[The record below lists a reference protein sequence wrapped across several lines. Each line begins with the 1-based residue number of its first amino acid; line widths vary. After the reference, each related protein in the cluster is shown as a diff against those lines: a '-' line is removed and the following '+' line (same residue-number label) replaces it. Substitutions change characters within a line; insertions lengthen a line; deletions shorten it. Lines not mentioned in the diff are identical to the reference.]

1 MLKNLNIWFLSSLLV
16 SLGVLIPIVT
26 VFFSFF
32 EETSNYYQILK
43 DTFLFEYIF
52 NSFILLIC
60 VLALTFIIGTTCAY
74 LVSFY
79 KFPFSN
85 FFKWSLILGFA
96 VPPYIYAYSLTA
108 FFENYGTAFTILINL
123 FGEGEYNKYIPKF
136 DGLLGAV
143 LSLSFS
149 LFAYVYILSRASFLY
164 QSQNLIDLG
173 RSLGFSKFKSL
184 YSLILPAARPA
195 IVAGL
200 SLVAME
206 TLAEFG
212 AVDFFSINTLTTG
225 IYNSW
230 ITFDDLAFSNRLS
243 FFLLIFIFA
252 CFIIE
257 NFSRRNAKYH
267 FNSRGGFKHKE
278 KITLTGK
285 KSFFAFLFCFIIENY
300 SRKKAKYHFNSR
312 GGFKQK
318 EKIKLSGKKSF
329 FAFLFCFI
337 IFFLSFLFPL
347 SQMLYWTIKFP
358 ENLFD
363 IDIISLTLNTI
374 YLVILSSIVLI
385 LFSLLSNYGN
395 RVSRNKI
402 LNFLST
408 ISISGYAIPG
418 VILAVAFI
426 TFIAWF
432 DDNVVKSLGFLS
444 IKKIFIGSILGLVLV
459 YFVRFYSL
467 AFNGIKSGYEKINI
481 SVDESSYLLGY
492 SKKKTFLNIH
502 IPFLR
507 NSLLFVAILISL
519 EIIRE
524 LPITL
529 ILRPFNFETF
539 ATTAYISASEDLLE
553 AAAVPSLF
561 LILIATLFIMFT
573 SKYILRENER

>member
-1 MLKNLNIWFLSSLLV
+1 MRINFWYISSLFISIFV
-16 SLGVLIPIVT
+16 IIPILT
-26 VFFSFF
+26 VFLSFF
-32 EETSNYYQILK
+32 ESTSNYYGILK
-43 DTFLFEYIF
+43 DTFLFEYIS
-52 NSFILLIC
+52 NSIILLIS
-60 VLALTFIIGTTCAY
+60 VLLLTFLIGTGTAY

-79 KFPFSN
+79 EFPLSN
-85 FFKWSLILGFA
+85 FFKWALILSFA

-108 FFENYGTAFTILINL
+108 FFENYGTAYSILKNL
-123 FGEGEYNKYIPKF
+123 FGDKNYNLYIPKF
-136 DGLLGAV
+136 DGMIGV
-143 LSLSFS
+143 ILSLSFS
-149 LFAYVYILSRASFLY
+149 LFAYVYILARASFLY
-164 QSQNLIDLG
+164 QSQNFIDLG
-173 RSLGFSKFKSL
+173 KNLGFTNFKTL
-184 YSLILPAARPA
+184 YSIILPAARPA

-230 ITFDDLAFSNRLS
+230 ITFDDLAFANQLS
-243 FFLLIFIFA
+243 FFLLLFIFA
-252 CFIIE
+252 LFILE
-257 NFSRRNAKYH
+257 NLSRN
-267 FNSRGGFKHKE
+267 
-278 KITLTGK
+278 
-285 KSFFAFLFCFIIENY
+285 
-300 SRKKAKYHFNSR
+300 KAKYHFNSK

-318 EKIKLSGKKSF
+318 QKLQLKGTKSIA
-329 FAFLFCFI
+329 AFLFCFLV
-337 IFFLSFLFPL
+337 FFLSFLFPL

-363 IDIISLTLNTI
+363 LQIINLLSNTL
-374 YLVILSSIVLI
+374 YLVILSSFVLI
-385 LFSLLSNYGN
+385 MFSLISNYGN
-395 RVSRNKI
+395 RVTKNKT
-402 LNFLST
+402 LNILST
-408 ISISGYAIPG
+408 LSISGYAIPG

-432 DDNVVKSLGFLS
+432 DESVVKNLGLFS
-444 IKKIFIGSILGLVLV
+444 IKKIFIGSILGLVFV

-492 SKKKTFLNIH
+492 SKRKTFMNIH

-507 NSLLFVAILISL
+507 NSLLFVCILISL

-561 LILIATLFIMFT
+561 LILIATSFIIVT
-573 SKYILRENER
+573 SKYILRDNNE

>member
-1 MLKNLNIWFLSSLLV
+1 MFKNLNIWFISSLIV
-16 SLGVLIPIVT
+16 SIGVLIPIIT
-26 VFFSFF
+26 VSFSFF
-32 EETSNYYQILK
+32 EDTSNYYQILK
-43 DTFLFEYIF
+43 DTFLLEYIF
-52 NSFILLIC
+52 NSFTLLVS
-60 VLALTFIIGTTCAY
+60 VLILTFFIGTSCAY

-79 KFPFSN
+79 SFTLSN
-85 FFKWSLILGFA
+85 FFKWALILSFA

-108 FFENYGTAFTILINL
+108 FFENYGTAFTILTNL
-123 FGEGEYNKYIPKF
+123 FGEGNYNKDIPKF
-136 DGLLGAV
+136 DGLLGAI

-173 RSLGFSKFKSL
+173 RSLGLSKFRSL
-184 YSLILPAARPA
+184 YSLILPSARPA

-230 ITFDDLAFSNRLS
+230 IAFDDLAFSNQLS
-243 FFLLIFIFA
+243 FFLLLFIFGL
-252 CFIIE
+252 FILE
-257 NFSRRNAKYH
+257 N
-267 FNSRGGFKHKE
+267 
-278 KITLTGK
+278 L
-285 KSFFAFLFCFIIENY
+285 
-300 SRKKAKYHFNSR
+300 SRKKAKYHLNSK

-329 FAFLFCFI
+329 FAFMFCFI

-358 ENLFD
+358 ENFFD
-363 IDIISLTLNTI
+363 IDVITLTLNTV

-385 LFSLLSNYGN
+385 VFSLISNYGN
-395 RVSRNKI
+395 RVSKNKF

-408 ISISGYAIPG
+408 LSISGYAIPG

-426 TFIAWF
+426 TFVAWF
-432 DDNVVKSLGFLS
+432 DENIVKSLGFLS
-444 IKKIFIGSILGLVLV
+444 IKKIFIGSVLGLVLV

-492 SKKKTFLNIH
+492 SKKKTFMNIH

-561 LILIATLFIMFT
+561 LILIATVFIMLT
-573 SKYILRENER
+573 SKYILREK

>member
-16 SLGVLIPIVT
+16 SIGVLIPIVT

-32 EETSNYYQILK
+32 EETSNYYQVLK

-52 NSFILLIC
+52 NSFTLLFC
-60 VLALTFIIGTTCAY
+60 VLILTFIIGTASAY

-79 KFPFSN
+79 KFPFSD
-85 FFKWSLILGFA
+85 FFKWGLILSFA

-108 FFENYGTAFTILINL
+108 FFENYGTAFTILTNL
-123 FGEGEYNKYIPKF
+123 FGEGEYNKFIPKF
-136 DGLLGAV
+136 DGRLGAV

-149 LFAYVYILSRASFLY
+149 LYAYVYILSRASFLY

-257 NFSRRNAKYH
+257 NFSR
-267 FNSRGGFKHKE
+267 
-278 KITLTGK
+278 
-285 KSFFAFLFCFIIENY
+285 
-300 SRKKAKYHFNSR
+300 KKAKYHFNSR

-318 EKIKLSGKKSF
+318 EKITLSGKKSF

-363 IDIISLTLNTI
+363 IDVISLTLNTI

-385 LFSLLSNYGN
+385 LFSLISNYGN
-395 RVSRNKI
+395 RVSRNKV

-432 DDNVVKSLGFLS
+432 DENIVKTLGFLS
-444 IKKIFIGSILGLVLV
+444 IKKIFIGSVLGLVLV

-492 SKKKTFLNIH
+492 SKKKTFMNIH
-502 IPFLR
+502 VPFLR

-561 LILIATLFIMFT
+561 LILIATIFIMFT
-573 SKYILRENER
+573 SKYILREK

>member
-1 MLKNLNIWFLSSLLV
+1 MFKNLNIWFISSLIV
-16 SLGVLIPIVT
+16 SLGVLIPIIT
-26 VFFSFF
+26 VSLSFF
-32 EETSNYYQILK
+32 EDTSNYYQILK
-43 DTFLFEYIF
+43 DTFLLEYIF
-52 NSFILLIC
+52 NSIILLVS
-60 VLALTFIIGTTCAY
+60 VLILTFIIGTTCAY

-79 KFPFSN
+79 IFPLSN
-85 FFKWSLILGFA
+85 FFKWALILSFA

-108 FFENYGTAFTILINL
+108 FFENYGTAFTILTNVL
-123 FGEGEYNKYIPKF
+123 GEGTYNKHIPKF
-136 DGLLGAV
+136 DGLLGAI

-164 QSQNLIDLG
+164 QSQNQIDLG
-173 RSLGFSKFKSL
+173 RSLGFSKLKSL
-184 YSLILPAARPA
+184 YSLILPSARPA

-230 ITFDDLAFSNRLS
+230 IAFDDLAFSNQLS
-243 FFLLIFIFA
+243 FFLLLFIFA
-252 CFIIE
+252 LFIIE
-257 NFSRRNAKYH
+257 N
-267 FNSRGGFKHKE
+267 
-278 KITLTGK
+278 L
-285 KSFFAFLFCFIIENY
+285 
-300 SRKKAKYHFNSR
+300 SRKKAKYHFNSK

-329 FAFLFCFI
+329 FAFMFCFI

-358 ENLFD
+358 ENFFD
-363 IDIISLTLNTI
+363 IDVVTLTLNTV

-385 LFSLLSNYGN
+385 VFSLISNYGN
-395 RVSRNKI
+395 RVSKNKF

-408 ISISGYAIPG
+408 LSISGYAIPG

-426 TFIAWF
+426 TFVAWF
-432 DDNVVKSLGFLS
+432 DENIVKSLGFLS
-444 IKKIFIGSILGLVLV
+444 IKKVFIGSILGLVLV

-492 SKKKTFLNIH
+492 SKKRTFMNIH
-502 IPFLR
+502 VPFLR
-507 NSLLFVAILISL
+507 NSLLFVAILVSL

-561 LILIATLFIMFT
+561 LILIATVFIMLT
-573 SKYILRENER
+573 SKYILREK